1 MDGHKVSLL
10 SMPNTIPDITAMEVI
25 RHDLQHY
32 PDAVSEQEHIVA
44 ELLAGKRGSTLV
56 FTEHPPVYTLGTSG
70 SNDDVLTRRIDGESI
85 EVFETGRGGEVT
97 YHGPGQLV
105 CYLIIDISREQD
117 LHRHVW
123 RLEET
128 VIRTLADF
136 GIEADRDERGIG
148 VWVDG
153 LKIAA
158 AGVRCRKWITYHGI
172 ALNID
177 PNLKHFTGI
186 IPCGMR
192 DAPVTSMRELGL
204 SASRDEVEVAIVRHA
219 EELFGA

>member
-1 MDGHKVSLL
+1 MS
-10 SMPNTIPDITAMEVI
+10 NTIPDDTAIHVI
-25 RHDLQHY
+25 RHDLQSY
-32 PDAVSEQEHIVA
+32 PDSVREQENAVA
-44 ELLAGKRGSTLV
+44 ELLAGKRGSTLI

-70 SNDDVLTRRIDGESI
+70 SSDDVLTRKIDGETI

-105 CYLIIDISREQD
+105 CYLIIDISHEQD

-123 RLEET
+123 RLEEM

-136 GIEADRDERGIG
+136 GVESDRDERGIG

-172 ALNID
+172 ALNIA
-177 PNLKHFTGI
+177 PNMKHFEGI
-186 IPCGMR
+186 VTCGMS
-192 DAPVTSMRELGL
+192 DKPVTSMRELGL
-204 SASRDEVEVAIVRHA
+204 NASRDEVEIAIVRHA
-219 EELFGA
+219 EELFGT